1 VGEESPRRADGGA
14 VRSTFASIRA
24 VAASALAACALAVAL
39 PAHAG
44 IFDDDEARR
53 AIVAMQGKLEA
64 IARDLAAM
72 NARIDTKSD
81 RSAALD
87 MLNQHEQTMREIAG
101 MRGQVEELKNLVELA
116 QRSQKTLYADLDTR
130 ITKLEPQQQTI
141 DGKLAEVLPGE
152 QQRYDAAW
160 KLFRSGDFEGAADA
174 FADFVKRY
182 PASAYAPGAQLGL
195 GNAYYAM
202 SDYKK
207 AIAAQE
213 VVATTY
219 QDSASAPDAMLNIA
233 SSYTELK
240 DKKAARKTLQ
250 QLIRTFPDSSAAKA
264 AKDRL
269 AALK

>member
-1 VGEESPRRADGGA
+1 MT
-14 VRSTFASIRA
+14 RSRTRFA
-24 VAASALAACALAVAL
+24 AAWLALAACL
-39 PAHAG
+39 PLHANAG

-53 AIVAMQGKLEA
+53 AIIAMQGKLDA
-64 IARDLAAM
+64 ITRDLASM
-72 NARIDTKSD
+72 NARIDSKSD

-87 MLNQHEQTMREIAG
+87 MLNQHEQAMHEIAG
-101 MRGQVEELKNLVELA
+101 LRGLVEELKNLVELA
-116 QRSQKTLYADLDTR
+116 QRNQNTLYADLDTR
-130 ITKLEPQQQTI
+130 ISKLEPRQQTI
-141 DGKLAEVLPGE
+141 DGKLAEVLPDE

-160 KLFRSGDFEGAADA
+160 KLLRSADYEGAADA

-182 PASAYAPGAQLGL
+182 PASAYASGAQLGL
-195 GNAYYAM
+195 GNAYYAL
-202 SDYKK
+202 SDYKR

-213 VVATTY
+213 MVVTTY
-219 QDSASAPDAMLNIA
+219 PDSASAPDAMLNIA

-250 QLIRTFPDSSAAKA
+250 QLIKIFPDSSAAQA